1 MPSARPAQEWPVGGL
16 GSGTSVLER
25 ECGTCPLWPWVPLVA
40 RLPVPPRL
48 AALIAAVRDTLHV
61 QPCKQCD
68 APTAIP
74 AH

>member
-1 MPSARPAQEWPVGGL
+1 MGGL
-16 GSGTSVLER
+16 ASGTVGAGM
-25 ECGTCPLWPWVPLVA
+25 ECGTCPLRPQVPLVA
-40 RLPVPPRL
+40 QLRVPPRL

-68 APTAIP
+68 APAAIP